1 MDSHLQELYKRQ
13 YSLNQSIDDKS
24 GKNKYEA
31 DKLAFKNYCIAIIQD
46 INRILNEC
54 KLNKDRYYILSNI
67 FNTSN
72 NNDDILLKIKVFLN
86 NDKEK
91 YFLLKGHLEEYL
103 QITPI
108 KNNLINLN

>member
-54 KLNKDRYYILSNI
+54 KLNKDRYSENSSQT
-67 FNTSN
+67 NEKE
-72 NNDDILLKIKVFLN
+72 LLNKMPEDRFKFLIR
-86 NDKEK
+86 K
-91 YFLLKGHLEEYL
+91 
-103 QITPI
+103 
-108 KNNLINLN
+108 

>member
-54 KLNKDRYYILSNI
+54 N
-67 FNTSN
+67 
-72 NNDDILLKIKVFLN
+72 
-86 NDKEK
+86 
-91 YFLLKGHLEEYL
+91 
-103 QITPI
+103 
-108 KNNLINLN
+108 

>member
-54 KLNKDRYYILSNI
+54 KLNKDRYSVNSNQT
-67 FNTSN
+67 NGKE
-72 NNDDILLKIKVFLN
+72 LLKKKSKDKLKFLIR
-86 NDKEK
+86 K
-91 YFLLKGHLEEYL
+91 
-103 QITPI
+103 
-108 KNNLINLN
+108 